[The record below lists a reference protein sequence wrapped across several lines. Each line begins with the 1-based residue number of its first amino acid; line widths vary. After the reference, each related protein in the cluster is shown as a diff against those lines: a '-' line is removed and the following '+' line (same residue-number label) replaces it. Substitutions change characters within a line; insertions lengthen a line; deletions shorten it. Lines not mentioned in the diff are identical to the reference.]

1 MDSSFLVSG
10 FCCCRWL
17 CNCSVPS
24 IFKLDL
30 ISVRFHF
37 VEPTTGMIRA
47 SRRSY
52 VNNCERA
59 FALGIRLVRMDS
71 AIDASTPLDYIEFQ
85 IFPSQ
90 NRYEAWV
97 CYGTNIEKVSSG
109 LLEHLLLHS
118 AEIKA
123 LHSKGSNAKYKLS
136 ASENSNDIKWFK
148 RSTLIR
154 FLHIVG
160 SENILDVTN
169 SLKMEIFQL
178 EETRNLYTKDSKYLL
193 QSSQSGQFHQF
204 CVLTILLLRNELL
217 QAMDLRLTALRG
229 KLLSAFDQASASQ
242 YSLDEMTE
250 IQKLSLLFGA
260 NNLSDSLC
268 KYIELRRGT
277 SSKHLSERDKVGP
290 QELNSQTNKP
300 SSTETPVKYA
310 ASPAKAAQAERQ
322 SSTESEDESSFSSD
336 QDQQTFVERSRA
348 LIRSASPRRSASPM
362 RRVQIGR
369 SGARRPTAITIKSLN
384 YIPPRERSFFT
395 RDEDHSGEEESE
407 QVPKK
412 SESNITRMSV
422 QDAINLFES
431 KQRDQRGDVQ
441 KAKSL
446 LNANKS
452 VLRRWS
458 SGMGEDPS
466 RSSEDTSLEG
476 IEVQNNVQ
484 NNEARSSSPD
494 FESVNPV
501 ETCEDGPLENG
512 ACSPELKQEETHE
525 TEVQTE
531 VNEKS
536 NASAEWSR
544 QKEAELNELFMKMM
558 ETKPVKSRG
567 DVADGSKRQSLPSEQ
582 RGGYY
587 GLYNEKRE
595 EKLREQTA
603 KKKAEKGKQPRSTQK
618 TLDVKK
624 SKLTPTSTAEENK
637 KGNVKKIQNPVKSSV
652 SQPANLKTEKS
663 PRPGIVKKGLSKA
676 SSSLPSTRKSW
687 PSIPSA
693 RATGLSP
700 VKTPPSTSTN
710 PTPTRRRSQ
719 PTPPPPVSQSSS
731 RVETSQAR
739 AKSTKSSHN
748 DSKKVQKTD
757 PEKKQLSLT
766 KPRKTAK
773 SKVVEATPPK
783 DLTPSTKPSLYSKV
797 TKKSSVVPLESKPFL
812 RKSSK
817 TTTSGTNPVLRKKL
831 SHPQELSRK
840 PEDPTPPEE
849 DAPSLN
855 SSDPATPHEEE
866 VIEGPNIETVTG
878 PGPTTPRSLDKCED
892 GGFRQVSSTTDFS
905 IERLVE
911 PELKSEAE
919 DELTI
924 SPSAWVEME
933 ENEDHSVTPIDHD
946 IGRVVDAQA
955 DITPAKVPSP
965 RVRHSLSQML
975 LEESSEPDFVDW
987 GNAENPPAM
996 AYQKDAPKG
1005 LKRLLK
1011 FARKSKNEANATGW
1025 SSPSLISEGEDDADD
1040 SRLTSK
1046 RTAENLL
1053 RKATHQSMNNC
1064 HQKSSAD
1071 YDNSAHPNISK
1082 LNDQSLAHHFQQ
1094 GQVSA
1099 SVTTTKATRSSFFSL
1114 SAFKGSK

>member
-1 MDSSFLVSG
+1 
-10 FCCCRWL
+10 
-17 CNCSVPS
+17 
-24 IFKLDL
+24 
-30 ISVRFHF
+30 
-37 VEPTTGMIRA
+37 
-47 SRRSY
+47 
-52 VNNCERA
+52 
-59 FALGIRLVRMDS
+59 MDS
-71 AIDASTPLDYIEFQ
+71 AIGASTPLDYIEFQ

-97 CYGTNIEKVSSG
+97 CYGINIEKVSSG

-136 ASENSNDIKWFK
+136 APENSNDIKWFK

-154 FLHIVG
+154 FLHIIG
-160 SENILDVTN
+160 SEDILDITN
-169 SLKMEIFQL
+169 SSKTEIFQL

-193 QSSQSGQFHQF
+193 QSSQSGG
-204 CVLTILLLRNELL
+204 CSGGTGLTTSVEGSDSSKNELL

-250 IQKLSLLFGA
+250 IQKLSLLVGA
-260 NNLSDSLC
+260 NDLSDSLC
-268 KYIELRRGT
+268 KYIELRQGT
-277 SSKHLSERDKVGP
+277 SSKCLSESNKVGP
-290 QELNSQTNKP
+290 QELNSQTNKS
-300 SSTETPVKYA
+300 SSTETPVKYG

-322 SSTESEDESSFSSD
+322 SSTESEDGSSFSSD
-336 QDQQTFVERSRA
+336 QDQQTSVERSRA
-348 LIRSASPRRSASPM
+348 LVRSASPRRSASPM

-369 SGARRPTAITIKSLN
+369 SGVRRPTAITIKSLN
-384 YIPPRERSFFT
+384 YIPPRERSFFP
-395 RDEDHSGEEESE
+395 RDECHSGDEESE

-466 RSSEDTSLEG
+466 RCSQDTSLEG

-484 NNEARSSSPD
+484 NTEARSSSPD
-494 FESVNPV
+494 FESGNPV
-501 ETCEDGPLENG
+501 EACEDVPVENG
-512 ACSPELKQEETHE
+512 ACSPVLKQEEPHE

-536 NASAEWSR
+536 NASTEWSR

-558 ETKPVKSRG
+558 ETKHVKSPG
-567 DVADGSKRQSLPSEQ
+567 DVAAGSKRQSLPSEQ

-587 GLYNEKRE
+587 GLYNQKRE

-603 KKKAEKGKQPRSTQK
+603 KKKTEKGKQPRSTQK
-618 TLDVKK
+618 TLDAKK
-624 SKLTPTSTAEENK
+624 SKLTPTNTAEENK
-637 KGNVKKIQNPVKSSV
+637 KGNVKKIQNPVTSSV
-652 SQPANLKTEKS
+652 SQPANSKTEKS
-663 PRPGIVKKGLSKA
+663 PRSSVVKKGLSKA
-676 SSSLPSTRKSW
+676 SSSLPATRKSW
-687 PSIPSA
+687 PSIPST

-700 VKTPPSTSTN
+700 AKPPPSTSTN

-731 RVETSQAR
+731 RVEISQAR

-766 KPRKTAK
+766 KPRRTAK

-817 TTTSGTNPVLRKKL
+817 TITSGTNPLRKKL

-840 PEDPTPPEE
+840 PKDLTPPKEN
-849 DAPSLN
+849 APSLN
-855 SSDPATPHEEE
+855 SSDPETPHEEE
-866 VIEGPNIETVTG
+866 VIEGSNIETVMG

-905 IERLVE
+905 IDRLVE

-924 SPSAWVEME
+924 SPRAWVEME
-933 ENEDHSVTPIDHD
+933 ENGDHSVTPIDHD

-955 DITPAKVPSP
+955 DITPAEVPSP

-975 LEESSEPDFVDW
+975 LEESSEPDCVDW

-1046 RTAENLL
+1046 RNAENLL

-1064 HQKSSAD
+1064 HQKSSTD
-1071 YDNSAHPNISK
+1071 YDNSAHANISK
-1082 LNDQSLAHHFQQ
+1082 LNDQSLAQNFQQQ

-1099 SVTTTKATRSSFFSL
+1099 SVTTTKATRSFFSL